1 MKRKGKSI
9 INKTKSKEILNLKG
23 GLLSMIGMT
32 KEEILKRAQELKVKF
47 VRLQFTDILGIPKN
61 VEIPVRE
68 LGKALEGRIMFDGS
82 SIQGFVRI
90 EESDMFLKPDYSTF
104 TINPWE
110 EEKQVARLICDIYNN
125 SNGSL
130 PFEGC
135 PRNNLKRVLKEVEE
149 MGYSTNF
156 GPEVEFFL
164 FFKDQQGKATINT
177 YDQASYFDLLPVDL
191 GEEARRDMIIA
202 LEKLGF
208 EIEAS
213 HHEVA
218 PGQHEI
224 DFRYTDALTAADR
237 VMTLKLT
244 AKTIALKHN
253 LHVTFMPKPIFGIA
267 GSGMHTHISLHK
279 DGRNIFYDPTGKYEL
294 SKEAL
299 YFIGGLLKHAKGFTA
314 ITNPLV
320 NSYKRL
326 TPGYEAPVYIAWS
339 ERNRSPLVRIP
350 AIRGESTRA
359 ELRSPDPSCN
369 PYLAFAVI
377 LKSGLDGIKNQ
388 IDPGEP
394 VRPNIYTMSKEEKKV
409 RGIES
414 LPSNLYEALKEL
426 EKDEVVKSALTEH
439 ILKNYIKAKREEW
452 ENYRTRVHQWELDRY
467 LTIY

>member
-1 MKRKGKSI
+1 MEKI
-9 INKTKSKEILNLKG
+9 
-23 GLLSMIGMT
+23 T
-32 KEEILKRAQELKVKF
+32 KETILEKVKELKVKF
-47 VRLQFTDILGIPKN
+47 IRLRFTDILGIPKN
-61 VEIPVRE
+61 VEIPTRE
-68 LGKALEGRIMFDGS
+68 FKKALEGKIMFDGS

-90 EESDMFLKPDYSTF
+90 EESDMYLRPDYSTF

-110 EEKQVARLICDIYNN
+110 EEKDVARITCDIYNPD
-125 SNGSL
+125 GS

-135 PRNNLKRVLKEVEE
+135 PRNNLKRVVEEVKE
-149 MGYSTNF
+149 MGYSTNI

-164 FFKDQQGKATINT
+164 FFRDENGKATT
-177 YDQASYFDLLPVDL
+177 KTHDQGGYFDLLPIDL
-191 GEEARRDMIIA
+191 GEEARRDMVIA

-208 EIEAS
+208 EVEAS

-224 DFRYTDALTAADR
+224 DFKYCDALTAADR
-237 VMTLKLT
+237 IMTLKLT
-244 AKTIALKHN
+244 SKTIALKHN
-253 LHVTFMPKPIFGIA
+253 LHVTFMPKPIFGIN
-267 GSGMHTHISLHK
+267 GSGMHTHLSLFK
-279 DGRNIFYDPTGKYEL
+279 NGENIFYDPNGKYRL
-294 SKEAL
+294 SQEAL

-350 AIRGESTRA
+350 AERGVGTRA
-359 ELRSPDPSCN
+359 ELRNPDPSCN

-377 LKSGLDGIKNQ
+377 LKAGIDGIKKQ

-394 VRPNIYTMSKEEKKV
+394 VTQNIYTMSQEEKKSL
-409 RGIES
+409 GIEN
-414 LPSNLYEALKEL
+414 LPSTLNQALDEL
-426 EKDEVVKSALTEH
+426 EKDEVVKSGLTDH
-439 ILKNYIKAKREEW
+439 ILTNYFEAKRKEW
-452 ENYRTRVHQWELDRY
+452 ETYRIQVHQWELDRY

>member
-1 MKRKGKSI
+1 M
-9 INKTKSKEILNLKG
+9 ILNKA
-23 GLLSMIGMT
+23 
-32 KEEILKRAQELKVKF
+32 KELNIKF
-47 VRLQFTDILGIPKN
+47 IRLRFTDILGMPKN

-68 LGKALEGRIMFDGS
+68 LKKALNGEIMFDGS

-90 EESDMFLKPDYSTF
+90 EESDMYLKPDYSTF
-104 TINPWE
+104 TLNPWE
-110 EEKQVARLICDIYNN
+110 EEKDVARITCDVYNPD
-125 SNGSL
+125 GS
-130 PFEGC
+130 PFVGC

-149 MGYSTNF
+149 MGYSTNL

-164 FFKDQQGKATINT
+164 FFRDQEGKATTNT
-177 YDQASYFDLLPVDL
+177 HDQGSYFDLLPVDL
-191 GEEARRDMIIA
+191 GEEARRDMVIA

-224 DFRYTDALTAADR
+224 DFKYCDALTAADR
-237 VMTLKLT
+237 IMTLKLT
-244 AKTIALKHN
+244 GKTIALKHN
-253 LHVTFMPKPIFGIA
+253 LHVTFMPKPVFGIN
-267 GSGMHTHISLHK
+267 GSGMHTHISLFK
-279 DGRNIFYDPTGKYEL
+279 NGKNVFYDPKGKCEL

-299 YFIGGLLKHAKGFTA
+299 YFIGGLLRHAKGFTA

-339 ERNRSPLVRIP
+339 ERNRSPLVRVP
-350 AIRGESTRA
+350 AARGLGARA

-369 PYLAFAVI
+369 PYLAFAVV
-377 LKSGLDGIKNQ
+377 LKAGIDGIKNQ

-394 VRPNIYTMSKEEKKV
+394 VSQNIYTMSKEKKKSL
-409 RGIES
+409 GIES
-414 LPSNLYEALKEL
+414 LPSTLKEALSEL
-426 EKDEVVKSALTEH
+426 NKDEVVKSALTDH
-439 ILKNYIKAKREEW
+439 ILENYIEAKREEW
-452 ENYRTRVHQWELDRY
+452 EDYRIRVHQWELDRY

>member
-1 MKRKGKSI
+1 MKK
-9 INKTKSKEILNLKG
+9 
-23 GLLSMIGMT
+23 MT
-32 KEEILKRAQELKVKF
+32 KEIILNKAKELNIKF
-47 VRLQFTDILGIPKN
+47 IRLRFTDILGMPKN

-68 LGKALEGRIMFDGS
+68 LEKALNGGIMFDGS

-90 EESDMFLKPDYSTF
+90 EESDMYLKPDFSTF
-104 TINPWE
+104 TVNPWE
-110 EEKQVARLICDIYNN
+110 EEKDVARITCDVYNPD
-125 SNGSL
+125 GS
-130 PFEGC
+130 PFDGC
-135 PRNNLKRVLKEVEE
+135 PRNNLKKVLKEVEE
-149 MGYSTNF
+149 MGYSTNL

-164 FFKDQQGKATINT
+164 FFRNQEGEATT
-177 YDQASYFDLLPVDL
+177 KTHDRGGYFDLLPVDL
-191 GEEARRDMIIA
+191 GEEARRDMVIS

-224 DFRYTDALTAADR
+224 DFRYCDALTAADR
-237 VMTLKLT
+237 IMTLKLT
-244 AKTIALKHN
+244 GKTIALKHN
-253 LHVTFMPKPIFGIA
+253 LHVTFMPKPIFGIN
-267 GSGMHTHISLHK
+267 GSGMHTHLSLFK
-279 DGRNIFYDPTGKYEL
+279 NDNNIFYNPKSKYQL
-294 SKEAL
+294 SQEAL

-339 ERNRSPLVRIP
+339 ERNRSPLVRVP
-350 AIRGESTRA
+350 AARGVGTRA

-377 LKSGLDGIKNQ
+377 IKAGIDGIKNK

-394 VRPNIYTMSKEEKKV
+394 VSQNIYTMSKEEKKSL
-409 RGIES
+409 GIEN
-414 LPSNLYEALKEL
+414 LPSTLKEALLEL
-426 EKDEVVKSALTEH
+426 DKDEVIKSALTTH
-439 ILKNYIKAKREEW
+439 IFENYVDAKKEEW
-452 ENYRTRVHQWELDRY
+452 ESYRMQVHQWELDKY

>member
-1 MKRKGKSI
+1 MEKM
-9 INKTKSKEILNLKG
+9 NKEMILNKA
-23 GLLSMIGMT
+23 
-32 KEEILKRAQELKVKF
+32 KELNIKF
-47 VRLQFTDILGIPKN
+47 IRLRFTDILGMPKN

-68 LGKALEGRIMFDGS
+68 LEKALNGEIMFDGS

-90 EESDMFLKPDYSTF
+90 EESDMYLKPDCSTF
-104 TINPWE
+104 TVNPWE
-110 EEKQVARLICDIYNN
+110 EEKDVARITCDVYNPD
-125 SNGSL
+125 GS
-130 PFEGC
+130 PFDGC
-135 PRNNLKRVLKEVEE
+135 PRNNLRRVLKEVEE
-149 MGYSTNF
+149 MGYSTNL

-164 FFKDQQGKATINT
+164 FFRNQEGEATT
-177 YDQASYFDLLPVDL
+177 KTHDRGGYFDLLPVDL
-191 GEEARRDMIIA
+191 GEEARRDMVIV

-224 DFRYTDALTAADR
+224 DFRYSDALTAADR
-237 VMTLKLT
+237 IMTLKLT
-244 AKTIALKHN
+244 GKTIALKHN
-253 LHVTFMPKPIFGIA
+253 LHVTFMPKPISGIC
-267 GSGMHTHISLHK
+267 GSGMHTHISLLK
-279 DGRNIFYDPTGKYEL
+279 NGNNIFYNPNGKYQL

-339 ERNRSPLVRIP
+339 ERNRSPLVRVP
-350 AIRGESTRA
+350 AARGEGARA

-377 LKSGLDGIKNQ
+377 LKAGIDGIKNQ

-394 VRPNIYTMSKEEKKV
+394 VSKNIYTMNKEEKKAL
-409 RGIES
+409 GIES
-414 LPSNLYEALKEL
+414 LPSTLNEALLEL
-426 EKDEVVKSALTEH
+426 DKDEVVKSALTGH
-439 ILKNYIKAKREEW
+439 IL
-452 ENYRTRVHQWELDRY
+452 ENY
-467 LTIY
+467 

>member
-1 MKRKGKSI
+1 MRKV
-9 INKTKSKEILNLKG
+9 
-23 GLLSMIGMT
+23 T
-32 KEEILKRAQELKVKF
+32 KEEILKKAKELKVKF
-47 VRLQFTDILGIPKN
+47 VRLRFTDILGMPKN
-61 VEIPVRE
+61 VEIPIRE
-68 LGKALEGRIMFDGS
+68 FEKALDGKIMFDGS

-90 EESDMFLKPDYSTF
+90 EESDMYLRPDYSTF

-110 EEKQVARLICDIYNN
+110 EGKDVARITCDIYNPD
-125 SNGSL
+125 GS

-135 PRNNLKRVLKEVEE
+135 PRNNLKRILKEIEE
-149 MGYSTNF
+149 MGYSPNF

-164 FFKDQQGKATINT
+164 FFKDQEGKATT
-177 YDQASYFDLLPVDL
+177 KTHDQGGYFDLLPVDL
-191 GEEARRDMIIA
+191 GEEARRDMVIA

-224 DFRYTDALTAADR
+224 DFKYSDVLTAADR
-237 VMTLKLT
+237 IMTLKLT
-244 AKTIALKHN
+244 SKTIALKHD
-253 LHVTFMPKPIFGIA
+253 LHVTFMPKPVFGIN
-267 GSGMHTHISLHK
+267 GSGMHTHISLFK
-279 DGRNIFYDPTGKYEL
+279 NGKNIFYDPKGKYEL

-299 YFIGGLLKHAKGFTA
+299 YFIGGLLRHAKGFTA

-339 ERNRSPLVRIP
+339 ERNRSPLVRVPI
-350 AIRGESTRA
+350 ARKEGTRA

-377 LKSGLDGIKNQ
+377 LEAGMDGIKNQ
-388 IDPGEP
+388 VDPGEP
-394 VRPNIYTMSKEEKKV
+394 INKNIYTMSEGERKSL
-409 RGIES
+409 GIEN
-414 LPSNLYEALKEL
+414 LPTTLNDALIEL
-426 EKDEVVKSALTEH
+426 EKDNIVKSALTPH
-439 ILKNYIKAKREEW
+439 ILENYIEAKKEEW
-452 ENYRTRVHQWELDRY
+452 EAYRIQVHQWELDRY

>member
-1 MKRKGKSI
+1 MKKMV
-9 INKTKSKEILNLKG
+9 KEVILD
-23 GLLSMIGMT
+23 
-32 KEEILKRAQELKVKF
+32 KVKKLKIKF
-47 VRLQFTDILGIPKN
+47 IRLRFTDILGMPKN
-61 VEIPVRE
+61 VEIPIRE
-68 LGKALEGRIMFDGS
+68 FEKALDGKIMFDGS

-90 EESDMFLKPDYSTF
+90 EESDMYLKPDYSTF

-110 EEKQVARLICDIYNN
+110 EEKDVARITCDVCNPD
-125 SNGSL
+125 GS

-135 PRNNLKRVLKEVEE
+135 PRTNLKRVVREVEK
-149 MGYSTNF
+149 MGFTAYF
-156 GPEVEFFL
+156 GPEMEFFL
-164 FFKDQQGKATINT
+164 FFKDENGEATTKTHDQGG
-177 YDQASYFDLLPVDL
+177 YFDLLPIDL
-191 GEEARRDMIIA
+191 GEEARRDMVIS
-202 LEKLGF
+202 LEKSGF

-224 DFRYTDALTAADR
+224 DFRYSDSLTTADR
-237 VMTLKLT
+237 IMTLKLT
-244 AKTIALKHN
+244 GKTIALKHN
-253 LHVTFMPKPIFGIA
+253 LHVTFMPKPVFGIN
-267 GSGMHTHISLHK
+267 GSGMHTHISLFK
-279 DGRNIFYDPTGKYEL
+279 NGDNIFYNPNEKYQL

-339 ERNRSPLVRIP
+339 ERNRSPLIRVP
-350 AIRGESTRA
+350 AARREGTRA

-377 LKSGLDGIKNQ
+377 LKAGMDGIANQ

-394 VRPNIYTMSKEEKKV
+394 VIQNIYTMSEEEKISL
-409 RGIES
+409 GIES
-414 LPSNLYEALKEL
+414 LPDTLDKALNEL
-426 EKDEVVKSALTEH
+426 EKDEVVKSALTDH
-439 ILKNYIKAKREEW
+439 ILRNYIEAKREEW
-452 ENYRTRVHQWELDRY
+452 ETYRIQVHQWELDRY

>member
-1 MKRKGKSI
+1 MKK
-9 INKTKSKEILNLKG
+9 
-23 GLLSMIGMT
+23 MT
-32 KEEILKRAQELKVKF
+32 KEMILNKAKELNIKF
-47 VRLQFTDILGIPKN
+47 IRLRFTDILGMPKN

-68 LGKALEGRIMFDGS
+68 LEKALNGEIMFDGS

-104 TINPWE
+104 TVNPWE
-110 EEKQVARLICDIYNN
+110 EEKEVARITCDVYNPD
-125 SNGSL
+125 GS

-135 PRNNLKRVLKEVEE
+135 PRNNLKKVLKEIEE
-149 MGYSTNF
+149 MGYSTNL

-164 FFKDQQGKATINT
+164 FFRDQEGEATT
-177 YDQASYFDLLPVDL
+177 KTHDRGGYFDLLPVDL
-191 GEEARRDMIIA
+191 GEEARRDMVIA

-224 DFRYTDALTAADR
+224 DFRYCNALTSADR
-237 VMTLKLT
+237 IMTLKLT
-244 AKTIALKHN
+244 GKTIALKHN
-253 LHVTFMPKPIFGIA
+253 LHVTFMPKPIFGIC
-267 GSGMHTHISLHK
+267 GSGMHTHISLFK
-279 DGRNIFYDPTGKYEL
+279 NGENIFYNPNGKYQL

-299 YFIGGLLKHAKGFTA
+299 YFIGGLLRHAKGFTA

-339 ERNRSPLVRIP
+339 ERNRSPLVRVP
-350 AIRGESTRA
+350 AARGVGTRA

-369 PYLAFAVI
+369 PYLAFAVM
-377 LKSGLDGIKNQ
+377 LKAGIDGIKNQ

-394 VRPNIYTMSKEEKKV
+394 VSQNIYIMSKEEKISL
-409 RGIES
+409 GIES
-414 LPSNLYEALKEL
+414 LPSTLNEALLEL
-426 EKDEVVKSALTEH
+426 DKDGVVKSALTDH
-439 ILKNYIKAKREEW
+439 ILKNYIEAKREEW
-452 ENYRTRVHQWELDRY
+452 EDYRVRVHQWELDRY

>member
-1 MKRKGKSI
+1 MKK
-9 INKTKSKEILNLKG
+9 
-23 GLLSMIGMT
+23 MT
-32 KEEILKRAQELKVKF
+32 KEMILNKAKELNIKF
-47 VRLQFTDILGIPKN
+47 IRLRFTDILGMPKN

-68 LGKALEGRIMFDGS
+68 LEKALNGEIMFDGS

-90 EESDMFLKPDYSTF
+90 EESDMYLKPDYSTF
-104 TINPWE
+104 TVNPWE
-110 EEKQVARLICDIYNN
+110 EEKDVARITCDVYNPD
-125 SNGSL
+125 GS
-130 PFEGC
+130 PFDGC

-149 MGYSTNF
+149 MGYSTNL

-164 FFKDQQGKATINT
+164 FFRNEEGEATT
-177 YDQASYFDLLPVDL
+177 KTHDRGGYFDLLPVDL
-191 GEEARRDMIIA
+191 GEEARRDMVIA

-224 DFRYTDALTAADR
+224 DFKYCDALTAADR
-237 VMTLKLT
+237 IMTLKLT
-244 AKTIALKHN
+244 SKTIALKHN
-253 LHVTFMPKPIFGIA
+253 LHVTFMPKPVFGIN
-267 GSGMHTHISLHK
+267 GSGMHTHISLFK
-279 DGRNIFYDPTGKYEL
+279 NGKNVFYDPKGKYEL

-299 YFIGGLLKHAKGFTA
+299 YFIGGLLRHAKGFTA

-339 ERNRSPLVRIP
+339 ERNRSPLVRVP
-350 AIRGESTRA
+350 AARGVGARA

-369 PYLAFAVI
+369 PYLAFAVV
-377 LKSGLDGIKNQ
+377 LKAGIDGIKNQ

-394 VRPNIYTMSKEEKKV
+394 VSQNIYTMSKEKKKSL
-409 RGIES
+409 GIES
-414 LPSNLYEALKEL
+414 LPSTLKEALSEL
-426 EKDEVVKSALTEH
+426 NKDEVVKSALTDH
-439 ILKNYIKAKREEW
+439 ILENYIEAKREEW
-452 ENYRTRVHQWELDRY
+452 EDYRIRVHQWELDKY

>member
-1 MKRKGKSI
+1 MKK
-9 INKTKSKEILNLKG
+9 
-23 GLLSMIGMT
+23 MT
-32 KEEILKRAQELKVKF
+32 KEMILNKAKELNIKF
-47 VRLQFTDILGIPKN
+47 IRLRFTDILGMPKN

-68 LGKALEGRIMFDGS
+68 LEKALNGEIMFDGS

-90 EESDMFLKPDYSTF
+90 EESDMYLKPDYSTF
-104 TINPWE
+104 TVNPWE
-110 EEKQVARLICDIYNN
+110 EEKDVARITCDVYNPD
-125 SNGSL
+125 GS
-130 PFEGC
+130 PFDGC

-149 MGYSTNF
+149 MGYSTNL

-164 FFKDQQGKATINT
+164 FFRDQEGKATTNT
-177 YDQASYFDLLPVDL
+177 HDQGSYFDLLPVDL
-191 GEEARRDMIIA
+191 GEEARRDMVIA

-224 DFRYTDALTAADR
+224 DFKYCDALTAADR
-237 VMTLKLT
+237 IMTLKLT
-244 AKTIALKHN
+244 GKTIALKHN
-253 LHVTFMPKPIFGIA
+253 LHVTFMPKPVFGIN
-267 GSGMHTHISLHK
+267 GSGMHTHISLFK
-279 DGRNIFYDPTGKYEL
+279 NGKNVFYDPKGKYEL

-299 YFIGGLLKHAKGFTA
+299 YFIGGLLRHAKGFTA

-339 ERNRSPLVRIP
+339 ERNRSPLVRVP
-350 AIRGESTRA
+350 AARGVGARA

-369 PYLAFAVI
+369 PYLAFAVV
-377 LKSGLDGIKNQ
+377 LKAGIDGIKNQ

-394 VRPNIYTMSKEEKKV
+394 VSQNIYTMSKEKKKSL
-409 RGIES
+409 GIES
-414 LPSNLYEALKEL
+414 LPSTLKEALSEL
-426 EKDEVVKSALTEH
+426 NKDEVVKSALTDH
-439 ILKNYIKAKREEW
+439 ILENYIEAKREEW
-452 ENYRTRVHQWELDRY
+452 EDYRIRVHQWELDRY

>member
-1 MKRKGKSI
+1 MKK
-9 INKTKSKEILNLKG
+9 
-23 GLLSMIGMT
+23 MT
-32 KEEILKRAQELKVKF
+32 KEMILNKAKELNIKF
-47 VRLQFTDILGIPKN
+47 IRLRFTDILGMPKN

-68 LGKALEGRIMFDGS
+68 FEKALDGKIMFDGS

-104 TINPWE
+104 TVNPWE
-110 EEKQVARLICDIYNN
+110 EEKDVARITCDVYNPD
-125 SNGSL
+125 GS
-130 PFEGC
+130 PFNGC

-149 MGYSTNF
+149 MGYSTNL

-164 FFKDQQGKATINT
+164 FYRDQEGEATT
-177 YDQASYFDLLPVDL
+177 KTHDRGGYFDLLPVDL
-191 GEEARRDMIIA
+191 GEEARRDMVIA

-224 DFRYTDALTAADR
+224 DFRYCDALTAADR
-237 VMTLKLT
+237 IMTLKLT
-244 AKTIALKHN
+244 GKTIALKHN
-253 LHVTFMPKPIFGIA
+253 LHVTFMPKPVFGIN
-267 GSGMHTHISLHK
+267 GSGMHTHISLFK
-279 DGRNIFYDPTGKYEL
+279 NGKNVFYDPKGKYEL

-299 YFIGGLLKHAKGFTA
+299 YFIGGLLRHAKGFTA

-339 ERNRSPLVRIP
+339 ERNRSPLVRVP
-350 AIRGESTRA
+350 ASRGVGARA

-377 LKSGLDGIKNQ
+377 LKAGIDGIKNK

-394 VRPNIYTMSKEEKKV
+394 VSQNIYTMSKEEKKSL
-409 RGIES
+409 GIEN
-414 LPSNLYEALKEL
+414 LPYTLKEALLEL
-426 EKDEVVKSALTEH
+426 DKDEVIKSALTTH
-439 ILKNYIKAKREEW
+439 ILENYVDAKKEEW
-452 ENYRTRVHQWELDRY
+452 ETYRMQVHQWELDKY

>member
-1 MKRKGKSI
+1 MKK
-9 INKTKSKEILNLKG
+9 
-23 GLLSMIGMT
+23 MT
-32 KEEILKRAQELKVKF
+32 KEMILNKAKELNIKF
-47 VRLQFTDILGIPKN
+47 IRLRFTDILGMPKN

-68 LGKALEGRIMFDGS
+68 LEKALNGEIMFDGS

-90 EESDMFLKPDYSTF
+90 EESDMYLKPDYSTF
-104 TINPWE
+104 TVNPWE
-110 EEKQVARLICDIYNN
+110 EEKDVARIICNVYNPD
-125 SNGSL
+125 GS
-130 PFEGC
+130 PFNGC

-149 MGYSTNF
+149 MGYSTNL

-164 FFKDQQGKATINT
+164 FFRDQEGEATT
-177 YDQASYFDLLPVDL
+177 KTHDRGGYFDLLPVDL
-191 GEEARRDMIIA
+191 GEEARRDMVIA

-224 DFRYTDALTAADR
+224 DFRYCDALTAADR
-237 VMTLKLT
+237 IMTLKLT
-244 AKTIALKHN
+244 GKTIALKHN
-253 LHVTFMPKPIFGIA
+253 LHVTFMPKPIFGIN
-267 GSGMHTHISLHK
+267 GSGMHTHLSLFK
-279 DGRNIFYDPTGKYEL
+279 DGKNVFYNPDGKYEL

-339 ERNRSPLVRIP
+339 ERNRSPLIRVP
-350 AIRGESTRA
+350 AARGEGARA

-369 PYLAFAVI
+369 PYLAFAVMI
-377 LKSGLDGIKNQ
+377 KAGIDGIKNN

-394 VRPNIYTMSKEEKKV
+394 VSQNIYTMSKEEKESL
-409 RGIES
+409 GIEN
-414 LPSNLYEALKEL
+414 LPSTLNEALLEL
-426 EKDEVVKSALTEH
+426 DKDEVVKSALTDH
-439 ILKNYIKAKREEW
+439 ILRNYIEAKREEW
-452 ENYRTRVHQWELDRY
+452 ENYRIRVHQWELDKY

>member
-1 MKRKGKSI
+1 
-9 INKTKSKEILNLKG
+9 
-23 GLLSMIGMT
+23 
-32 KEEILKRAQELKVKF
+32 
-47 VRLQFTDILGIPKN
+47 
-61 VEIPVRE
+61 
-68 LGKALEGRIMFDGS
+68 
-82 SIQGFVRI
+82 
-90 EESDMFLKPDYSTF
+90 
-104 TINPWE
+104 
-110 EEKQVARLICDIYNN
+110 
-125 SNGSL
+125 
-130 PFEGC
+130 
-135 PRNNLKRVLKEVEE
+135 
-149 MGYSTNF
+149 MGYSTNL

-164 FFKDQQGKATINT
+164 FFRNQEGEATT
-177 YDQASYFDLLPVDL
+177 KTHDRGGYFDLLPVDL
-191 GEEARRDMIIA
+191 GEEARRDMVIA

-224 DFRYTDALTAADR
+224 DFRYSDALTAADR
-237 VMTLKLT
+237 IMTLKLT

-253 LHVTFMPKPIFGIA
+253 LHVTFMPKPISGIC
-267 GSGMHTHISLHK
+267 GSGMHTHISLLK
-279 DGRNIFYDPTGKYEL
+279 NGNNIFYNPNGKYQL

-339 ERNRSPLVRIP
+339 ERNRSPLVRVP
-350 AIRGESTRA
+350 AARGEGARA

-377 LKSGLDGIKNQ
+377 LKAGIDGIKNQ

-394 VRPNIYTMSKEEKKV
+394 VSKNIYTMNKKEKKSL
-409 RGIES
+409 GIES
-414 LPSNLYEALKEL
+414 LPSTLNEALLEL
-426 EKDEVVKSALTEH
+426 DKDEVVKSALTGH
-439 ILKNYIKAKREEW
+439 ILENYIEAKREEW
-452 ENYRTRVHQWELDRY
+452 EDYRIRVHQWELDRY

>member
-1 MKRKGKSI
+1 MKK
-9 INKTKSKEILNLKG
+9 
-23 GLLSMIGMT
+23 MT
-32 KEEILKRAQELKVKF
+32 KEMILNKVEELNIKF
-47 VRLQFTDILGIPKN
+47 VRLRFTDILGMPKN

-68 LGKALEGRIMFDGS
+68 LEKALNGEIMFDGS

-104 TINPWE
+104 TVNPWE
-110 EEKQVARLICDIYNN
+110 EEKDVARITCDVYNPD
-125 SNGSL
+125 GS

-135 PRNNLKRVLKEVEE
+135 PRNNLKKVLKEIEE
-149 MGYSTNF
+149 MGYSTNL

-164 FFKDQQGKATINT
+164 FFRDQEGEATT
-177 YDQASYFDLLPVDL
+177 KTHDRGGYFDLLPVDL
-191 GEEARRDMIIA
+191 GEEARRDMVIA

-224 DFRYTDALTAADR
+224 DFRYCDALTAADR
-237 VMTLKLT
+237 IMTLKLT
-244 AKTIALKHN
+244 GKTIALKHN
-253 LHVTFMPKPIFGIA
+253 LHVTFMPKPIFGIN
-267 GSGMHTHISLHK
+267 GSGMHTHISLFK
-279 DGRNIFYDPTGKYEL
+279 NGKNVFYDPKGKYEL

-299 YFIGGLLKHAKGFTA
+299 YFIGGLLRHAKGFTA

-339 ERNRSPLVRIP
+339 ERNRSPLVRVP
-350 AIRGESTRA
+350 AARGVGARA

-377 LKSGLDGIKNQ
+377 LKAGIDGIKNQ

-394 VRPNIYTMSKEEKKV
+394 VSQNIYTMSKEKKKSL
-409 RGIES
+409 GIKS
-414 LPSNLYEALKEL
+414 LPSNLNKALLEL
-426 EKDEVVKSALTEH
+426 DKDEVVKSALTDH
-439 ILKNYIKAKREEW
+439 ILENYIEAKREEW
-452 ENYRTRVHQWELDRY
+452 EDYRIRVHQWELDRY

>member
-1 MKRKGKSI
+1 MKKI
-9 INKTKSKEILNLKG
+9 TKEMILNKA
-23 GLLSMIGMT
+23 
-32 KEEILKRAQELKVKF
+32 KELNIKF
-47 VRLQFTDILGIPKN
+47 IRLRFTDILGMPKN
-61 VEIPVRE
+61 VEIPARE
-68 LGKALEGRIMFDGS
+68 LEKALNGEIMFDGS

-104 TINPWE
+104 TVNPWE
-110 EEKQVARLICDIYNN
+110 EEKDVARITCDVYNPD
-125 SNGSL
+125 GS

-135 PRNNLKRVLKEVEE
+135 PRNNLKKVLKEIDE
-149 MGYSTNF
+149 MGYSTNL

-164 FFKDQQGKATINT
+164 FFRDQEGEATT
-177 YDQASYFDLLPVDL
+177 KTHDRGGYFDLLPVDL
-191 GEEARRDMIIA
+191 GEEARRDMVIA

-224 DFRYTDALTAADR
+224 DFKYCNALISADR
-237 VMTLKLT
+237 IMTLKLT
-244 AKTIALKHN
+244 GKTIALKHN
-253 LHVTFMPKPIFGIA
+253 LHVTFMPKPIFGIC
-267 GSGMHTHISLHK
+267 GSGMHTHISLFK
-279 DGRNIFYDPTGKYEL
+279 NGENIFYNPNGKYQL
-294 SKEAL
+294 SEEAL

-339 ERNRSPLVRIP
+339 KINRSPLVRVP
-350 AIRGESTRA
+350 AARGMGTRA

-377 LKSGLDGIKNQ
+377 LKAGIDGIKNQ

-394 VRPNIYTMSKEEKKV
+394 VSQNIYIMSKEEKISL
-409 RGIES
+409 GIES
-414 LPSNLYEALKEL
+414 LPSTLNEALLEL
-426 EKDEVVKSALTEH
+426 DKNEVVKSALTDH
-439 ILKNYIKAKREEW
+439 ILKNYIEAKREEW
-452 ENYRTRVHQWELDRY
+452 EDYRVRVHQWELDRY

>member
-1 MKRKGKSI
+1 M
-9 INKTKSKEILNLKG
+9 
-23 GLLSMIGMT
+23 
-32 KEEILKRAQELKVKF
+32 
-47 VRLQFTDILGIPKN
+47 PKN

-68 LGKALEGRIMFDGS
+68 LEKALNGEIMFDGS

-90 EESDMFLKPDYSTF
+90 EESDMYLKPDYSTF
-104 TINPWE
+104 TVNPWE
-110 EEKQVARLICDIYNN
+110 EEKDVARIICNVYNPD
-125 SNGSL
+125 GS
-130 PFEGC
+130 PFNGC

-149 MGYSTNF
+149 MGYSTNL

-164 FFKDQQGKATINT
+164 FFRNQEGEATT
-177 YDQASYFDLLPVDL
+177 KTHDRGGYFDLLPVDL
-191 GEEARRDMIIA
+191 GEEARRDMVIA

-224 DFRYTDALTAADR
+224 DFRYCDALTAADR
-237 VMTLKLT
+237 IMTLKLT
-244 AKTIALKHN
+244 GKTIALKHN
-253 LHVTFMPKPIFGIA
+253 LHVTFMPKPIFGIN
-267 GSGMHTHISLHK
+267 GSGMHTHLSLFK
-279 DGRNIFYDPTGKYEL
+279 DGKNVFYNPDGKYEL

-339 ERNRSPLVRIP
+339 ERNRSPLIRVP
-350 AIRGESTRA
+350 AARGEGARA

-369 PYLAFAVI
+369 PYLAFAVMI
-377 LKSGLDGIKNQ
+377 KAGIDGIKNN

-394 VRPNIYTMSKEEKKV
+394 VSQNIYTMSKEEKESL
-409 RGIES
+409 GIEN
-414 LPSNLYEALKEL
+414 LPSTLNEALLEL
-426 EKDEVVKSALTEH
+426 DKDEVVKSALTDH
-439 ILKNYIKAKREEW
+439 ILRNYIEAKREEW
-452 ENYRTRVHQWELDRY
+452 ENYRIRVHQWELDKY

>member
-1 MKRKGKSI
+1 MKK
-9 INKTKSKEILNLKG
+9 
-23 GLLSMIGMT
+23 MT
-32 KEEILKRAQELKVKF
+32 KEMILNKAKELNIKF
-47 VRLQFTDILGIPKN
+47 IRLRFTDILGMPKN

-68 LGKALEGRIMFDGS
+68 LEKALNGEIMFDGS

-104 TINPWE
+104 TVNPWE
-110 EEKQVARLICDIYNN
+110 EEKEVARITCDVYNPD
-125 SNGSL
+125 GS

-135 PRNNLKRVLKEVEE
+135 PRNNLKKVLKEIEE
-149 MGYSTNF
+149 MGYSTNL

-164 FFKDQQGKATINT
+164 FFRDQEGEATT
-177 YDQASYFDLLPVDL
+177 KTHDRGGYFDLLPVDL
-191 GEEARRDMIIA
+191 GEEARRDMVIA
-202 LEKLGF
+202 LEKLDF

-224 DFRYTDALTAADR
+224 DFRYCDALTSADR
-237 VMTLKLT
+237 IMTLKLT
-244 AKTIALKHN
+244 GKTIALKHN
-253 LHVTFMPKPIFGIA
+253 LHVTFMPKPIFGIC
-267 GSGMHTHISLHK
+267 GSGMHTHISLFK
-279 DGRNIFYDPTGKYEL
+279 NGENIFYNPNGKYQL

-299 YFIGGLLKHAKGFTA
+299 YFIGGLLRHAKGFTA

-339 ERNRSPLVRIP
+339 ERNRSPLVRVP
-350 AIRGESTRA
+350 AARGVGTRA

-369 PYLAFAVI
+369 PYLAFAVM
-377 LKSGLDGIKNQ
+377 LKAGIDGIKNQ

-394 VRPNIYTMSKEEKKV
+394 VSQNIYIMSKEEKISL
-409 RGIES
+409 GIES
-414 LPSNLYEALKEL
+414 LPSTLNEALLEL
-426 EKDEVVKSALTEH
+426 DKDEVVKSALTDH
-439 ILKNYIKAKREEW
+439 ILKNYIEAKREEW
-452 ENYRTRVHQWELDRY
+452 ENYRIQVHQWELDRY

>member
-1 MKRKGKSI
+1 MEK
-9 INKTKSKEILNLKG
+9 
-23 GLLSMIGMT
+23 MT
-32 KEEILKRAQELKVKF
+32 KEMILNKAKELNIKF
-47 VRLQFTDILGIPKN
+47 IRLRFTDILGMPKN

-68 LGKALEGRIMFDGS
+68 LKKALNGEIMFDGS

-110 EEKQVARLICDIYNN
+110 EDKDVARITCDVYNPD
-125 SNGSL
+125 GS
-130 PFEGC
+130 PFDGC
-135 PRNNLKRVLKEVEE
+135 PRNNLKKVLEEVEE

-164 FFKDQQGKATINT
+164 FFRNEEGEATT
-177 YDQASYFDLLPVDL
+177 KTHDRGGYFDLLPVDL
-191 GEEARRDMIIA
+191 GEEARRDMVIV

-224 DFRYTDALTAADR
+224 DFRYCDALTAADR
-237 VMTLKLT
+237 IMTLKLT
-244 AKTIALKHN
+244 GKTIALKHN
-253 LHVTFMPKPIFGIA
+253 LHVTFMPKPVFGIN
-267 GSGMHTHISLHK
+267 GSGMHTHISLFK
-279 DGRNIFYDPTGKYEL
+279 NGKNVFYDPKGKCEL

-299 YFIGGLLKHAKGFTA
+299 YFIGGLLRHAKGFTA

-339 ERNRSPLVRIP
+339 ERNRSPLIRVP
-350 AIRGESTRA
+350 AARGEGARA

-377 LKSGLDGIKNQ
+377 LKAGIDGIKNQ
-388 IDPGEP
+388 INPGEP
-394 VRPNIYTMSKEEKKV
+394 VSQNIYTMSKEEKKSL
-409 RGIES
+409 GIES
-414 LPSNLYEALKEL
+414 LPSTLEEALLEL
-426 EKDEVVKSALTEH
+426 DKDEVVKSALTNH
-439 ILKNYIKAKREEW
+439 ILKNYIEAKREEW
-452 ENYRTRVHQWELDRY
+452 EDYRIQVHQWELDRY
-467 LTIY
+467 LMIY